1 MEGEWRAAEREGRA
15 KQEVRDCELQS
26 HAMSCKERVGA
37 VRGCRSRP
45 RGTPQCTGGPRL
57 VTSLARAEMRS
68 GSQGAASLLPWPGD
82 DGFGSSQLLCLR
94 TFLLKMREALSAGW

>member
-26 HAMSCKERVGA
+26 HAMS
-37 VRGCRSRP
+37 
-45 RGTPQCTGGPRL
+45 
-57 VTSLARAEMRS
+57 SLARAEMRS
-68 GSQGAASLLPWPGD
+68 GSRGAASLLPWPGD